1 MKKSHIVAIAG
12 LLTLGG
18 AFVGWQV
25 AGAKA
30 PAPGAAQTARAA
42 AVTVAPA
49 VRGEIV
55 ETALV
60 VGTLAARNEVL
71 VGPEIE
77 GLRIVE
83 ILAEEG
89 DRVEKG
95 AVLVRL
101 SRDTI
106 DAQVAQ
112 LDAELARVDAA
123 IAQARSQISQA
134 EANFSF
140 AETDLSRSQSLL
152 RSGSSTQAVVD
163 QKQTAFR
170 AAQAQL
176 QAARDSERAAQ
187 AQRKAVEAQRREAQV
202 RLARTQVRTPE
213 GGIVSRR
220 NARLG
225 AVASA
230 AGEPLFRIIADGE
243 IELEAEAPEARL
255 GLMQAGQPAE
265 ITLADGSRAK
275 GKVRLV
281 SPEVDRA
288 TRLGRVRVSLEP
300 TQAARVGSFARG
312 EIEVRRAQGLL
323 VPATAVNHS
332 AEGVN
337 VLVAEGGAVRK
348 RNVTLGVID
357 GGRAEIRQGLRE
369 GDEVVLRAGA
379 FLRDGDAI
387 TPVQQRAETR

>member
-1 MKKSHIVAIAG
+1 MKKSHILATAG
-12 LLTLGG
+12 LLSLGG

-30 PAPGAAQTARAA
+30 PPPSNAQGPRAA

-60 VGTLAARNEVL
+60 VGTLVARNEVL

-89 DRVEKG
+89 DRVERG

-101 SRDTI
+101 SRETL
-106 DAQVAQ
+106 DAQAAQ

-134 EANFSF
+134 DANFSF

-163 QKQTAFR
+163 QKQTAWR

-187 AQRKAVEAQRREAQV
+187 AQRKAVEAQRREIEV
-202 RLARTQVRTPE
+202 RLSRTQVRTPE

-225 AVASA
+225 AVAS
-230 AGEPLFRIIADGE
+230 GVGDPLFRIIADGE

-255 GLMQAGQPAE
+255 GLMKPGQPALL
-265 ITLADGSRAK
+265 TLADGAQAK

-300 TQAARVGSFARG
+300 SASARVGSFARG
-312 EIEVRRAQGLL
+312 EIEVRRVMGVLA
-323 VPATAVNHS
+323 PATAVNHS
-332 AEGVN
+332 SEGVN
-337 VLVAEGGAVRK
+337 VLVADEGVVRK
-348 RNVTLGVID
+348 RAIVLGVID
-357 GGRAEIRQGLRE
+357 GGRAEIREGLRE
-369 GDEVVLRAGA
+369 GESVVLRAGA

-387 TPVQQRAETR
+387 TPVRQKAETR